1 MTPDFSRKTPMKTPL
16 EGARGQGAGQVVLM
30 GGNFVVKAQPYYPPL
45 DAACFHKS
53 PEDFKQEN
61 GKQT

>member
-1 MTPDFSRKTPMKTPL
+1 
-16 EGARGQGAGQVVLM
+16 M

-53 PEDFKQEN
+53 PEDFKNLGPGDLMRFN
-61 GKQT
+61 GTLLCDLMAI